1 MMKKLFQGLL
11 LLSLL
16 FTVAPGN
23 TQTFP
28 DEDWVYNEHPEQDGW
43 DLEKGQAFSRYLIDS
58 TYITGLVI
66 VHKGQIIFDY
76 GDIIE
81 NSYIASCR
89 KSVLAMLY
97 GRYVENGQIDLSKSL
112 EELGIDD
119 VTPLLPPEKKATVQD
134 LISARSGI
142 FLKASNPGDFLA
154 YAPARGTTK
163 AGSYWLY
170 NNWDF
175 NSAGYVFE
183 KQTGKDI
190 HDEVEVQLARPI
202 QMQDWDRSLQRKS
215 GNLNVS
221 KFPAYH
227 MWFSTRDMARIG
239 LLMLNRGK
247 WEDQQIIS
255 ESWIDEMLK
264 QRTTYQEI
272 NKNVPIFQGTGV
284 DFGYGYMW
292 WLWENVKDERLKNAY
307 SAMGAMGQ
315 SITIYPEMD
324 VVVAYKTKSAY
335 RRSNTQQ
342 VRLDI
347 LKKVAELYH
356 PE

>member
-1 MMKKLFQGLL
+1 MKTLFQGFFLLL
-11 LLSLL
+11 LLS
-16 FTVAPGN
+16 TA
-23 TQTFP
+23 TAQAQTFP
-28 DEDWVYNEHPEQDGW
+28 GEEWTFNETPEQDGW
-43 DLEKGQAFSRYLIDS
+43 DRDKGRDLFRYLVDS
-58 TYITGLVI
+58 THITGMVV
-66 VHKGQIIFDY
+66 VHKGQIVFDY
-76 GDIIE
+76 GDIVE

-112 EELGIDD
+112 ADLGIDD
-119 VTPLLPPEKKATVQD
+119 VTPLLPREKEATVQD

-142 FLKASNPGDFLA
+142 FLKASNPGDFLEF
-154 YAPARGTTK
+154 APKRGVEK
-163 AGSYWLY
+163 PGNYWLY

-175 NSAGYVFE
+175 NSAGYIFE
-183 KQTGKDI
+183 SQTGKDI
-190 HDEVEVQLARPI
+190 HDEVTVQLAEPLR
-202 QMQDWDRSLQRKS
+202 MQDWDHSLQRKS
-215 GNLNVS
+215 GNLEVS
-221 KFPAYH
+221 RFPAYH

-239 LLMLNRGK
+239 LLMLNRGN
-247 WEDQQIIS
+247 WDGQQIIS

-264 QRTTYQEI
+264 QRTTYQEV
-272 NKNVPIFQGTGV
+272 NNNVPIFHGTGV

-315 SITIYPEMD
+315 SITVYPEMD

-335 RRSNTQQ
+335 RRVNSQQ

-347 LKKVAELYH
+347 LKKVAELYQ